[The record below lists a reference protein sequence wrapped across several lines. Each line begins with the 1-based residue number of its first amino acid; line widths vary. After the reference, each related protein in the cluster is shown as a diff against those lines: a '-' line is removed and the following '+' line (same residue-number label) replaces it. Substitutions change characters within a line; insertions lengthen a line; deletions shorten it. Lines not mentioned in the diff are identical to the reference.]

1 MNSRQKTHHQE
12 TMEVTKQT
20 DKLKLAQTKSA
31 RIRTLFKK
39 VF

>member
-1 MNSRQKTHHQE
+1 MYSIQKAHHKGAIE
-12 TMEVTKQT
+12 ATKQT